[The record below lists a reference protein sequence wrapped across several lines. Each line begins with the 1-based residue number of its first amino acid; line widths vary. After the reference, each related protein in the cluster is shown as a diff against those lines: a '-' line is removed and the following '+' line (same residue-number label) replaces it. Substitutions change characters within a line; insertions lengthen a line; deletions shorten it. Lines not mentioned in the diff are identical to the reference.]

1 VDLRHL
7 ELVRELADRG
17 SIAAVAAAQHRTPSA
32 VSQQLKTLQ
41 RELGVSLVEPDGRGL
56 RLTNA
61 GLLLADG
68 AVDVASSVA
77 RVRARWDAFV
87 GEAVGTVTIAAF
99 PSAAAM
105 FFPALLGDLAG
116 SGIDLV
122 CTDQDATES
131 AIGAM
136 VAHHDV
142 VLNHGLTPPAPDPRV
157 HVTPLMRE
165 PLDVAVPRGHPLAG
179 HDAVRPADVVEH
191 DWIGVPAGFPFDTVL
206 QDLARRTGSTP
217 RVVQRLADLRATEA
231 LVAAGL
237 GIALLPRFT
246 TAPSEAYVLLP
257 LRGIRAGRHVV
268 ALSRPDRAERLAV
281 RRVIELLR
289 ACADSHLTRHA

>member
-1 VDLRHL
+1 MDLRHL

-56 RLTNA
+56 RLTDA

-87 GEAVGTVTIAAF
+87 GEAVGTVTLAAF

-105 FFPALLGDLAG
+105 FFPALLRDLDG
-116 SGIDLV
+116 TGIDLV
-122 CTDQDATES
+122 CTDQDAPEH

-157 HVTPLMRE
+157 RVTPLMRE
-165 PLDVAVPRGHPLAG
+165 PLDVAVPLGHPLAG
-179 HDAVRPADVVEH
+179 RDAVRPADLMDH
-191 DWIGVPAGFPFDTVL
+191 DWIGVPQGFPFDTVL
-206 QDLARRTGSTP
+206 QDLARRTGQVP
-217 RVVQRLADLRATEA
+217 RVVQRLRDIRATEA
-231 LVAAGL
+231 LVAAGH

-246 TAPSEAYVLLP
+246 TAPSDAFALLP
-257 LRGIRAGRHVV
+257 LRSVRAGRHVV

-281 RRVIELLR
+281 RRVTDLLR
-289 ACADSHLTRHA
+289 TCADTHVARHA